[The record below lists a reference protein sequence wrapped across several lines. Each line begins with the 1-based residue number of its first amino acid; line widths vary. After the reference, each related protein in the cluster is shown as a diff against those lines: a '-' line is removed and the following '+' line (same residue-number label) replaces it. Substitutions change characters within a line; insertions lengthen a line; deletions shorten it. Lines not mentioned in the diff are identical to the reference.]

1 MPTSC
6 QLSQGLREP
15 EQHGEDYPPNG
26 SGNTSFGDL
35 EGPTSSSEG
44 SWEESRQS
52 WTLQSGFLTLPNQQH
67 PFILSG
73 AAPGLPHL
81 HLDTGHCLPRAAGRA
96 LATDSPGKGRPR
108 GREARVGAGWDS
120 GRGHTQ
126 KGDIRGPGERGHSS
140 FSSSSLFEV
149 SLWFEF
155 NFDFLN
161 FSRLKLK

>member
-1 MPTSC
+1 MAKITPKMGQDTHK
-6 QLSQGLREP
+6 LW
-15 EQHGEDYPPNG
+15 
-26 SGNTSFGDL
+26 
-35 EGPTSSSEG
+35 GPGRTPSSSEG

-52 WTLQSGFLTLPNQQH
+52 LTLQSGFLTLPNQQH
-67 PFILSG
+67 PFILNR
-73 AAPGLPHL
+73 AAPGLLHL
-81 HLDTGHCLPRAAGRA
+81 HLDTAYHRLAGRA
-96 LATDSPGKGRPR
+96 LATDPGKGRPR
-108 GREARVGAGWDS
+108 GREARVGAGWDP
-120 GRGHTQ
+120 GWGDTQ